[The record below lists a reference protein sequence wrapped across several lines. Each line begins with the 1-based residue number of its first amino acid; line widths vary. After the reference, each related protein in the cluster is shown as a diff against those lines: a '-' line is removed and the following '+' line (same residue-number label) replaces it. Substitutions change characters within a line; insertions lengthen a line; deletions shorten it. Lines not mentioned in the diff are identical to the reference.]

1 MKYRG
6 TERAYQVF
14 VYTLISL
21 LLLGSLFPLMYVL
34 GLSFTSEAEWIS
46 RGNTMVIPFQP
57 TLTGYK
63 NVIIK
68 STRFTG
74 AFVISVL
81 RTVIGTIMVMAFT
94 LVTGYAASRPKMPG
108 RGVLIGMVLITILF
122 VGGLI
127 PTFLVVRGTGLYDSF
142 WSMII
147 PGLVFPW
154 AVLVFKQFFL
164 NVPKEVEESAHMDG
178 ASEVTLMTR
187 INIPMSKAVI
197 AALAMFTAV
206 GHWNSWFDALIYL
219 QNEKLEPL
227 QLLLRNM
234 FVNTNI
240 GYEMNAINQTFST
253 EQRVSATSLR
263 MAVTVIG
270 TVPIL
275 AIFPF
280 LQKHFTKGVYT
291 GSVKG

>member
-1 MKYRG
+1 MKYKG
-6 TERAYQVF
+6 SERIYQIVI
-14 VYTLISL
+14 YSLISL
-21 LLLGSLFPLMYVL
+21 LLLGSLFPLLYVL

-46 RGNTMVIPFQP
+46 RGNTMVIPFNP
-57 TLTGYK
+57 TISGYK
-63 NVIIK
+63 NVIVK
-68 STRFTG
+68 STRFSG
-74 AFVISVL
+74 ALLISVL
-81 RTVIGTIMVMAFT
+81 RTLIGTVMVMAFT
-94 LVTGYAASRPKMPG
+94 LVTGYAASRPRMPG
-108 RGVLIGMVLITILF
+108 RKILISLVLITILF

-127 PTFLVVRGTGLYDSF
+127 PTFLVVKGTKLYDSF

-154 AVLVFKQFFL
+154 AVLVFKQFFM
-164 NVPKEVEESAHMDG
+164 NIPKEVEESAYMDG
-178 ASEVTLMTR
+178 ASETTLMAR

-219 QNEKLEPL
+219 QNERLEPL

-234 FVNTNI
+234 FVNTNL
-240 GYEMNAINQTFST
+240 GYEMNAIDQTFST
-253 EQRVSATSLR
+253 EQRVSSTSLR

>member
-1 MKYRG
+1 MKLTG
-6 TERAYQVF
+6 SEKTYQV
-14 VYTLISL
+14 VIYTIISIL
-21 LLLGSLFPLMYVL
+21 LVSSLFPLIYVL
-34 GLSFTSEAEWIS
+34 GLSFTSENEWIA
-46 RGNTMVIPFQP
+46 RGNTMIIPYQP

-63 NVIIK
+63 NVLFQ
-68 STRFTG
+68 STRFSN
-74 AFVISVL
+74 AFLISVM
-81 RTVIGTIMVMAFT
+81 RTVIGTFLVMIFT
-94 LVTGYAASRPKMPG
+94 LITGYATSRKNMPG
-108 RGVLIGMVLITILF
+108 SGVLVTMIMITILF

-127 PTFLVVRGTGLYDSF
+127 PSFLIVKATGLYDSF
-142 WSMII
+142 WSMIV

-164 NVPKEVEESAHMDG
+164 NIPAEVEDSAYMDG
-178 ASEVTLMTR
+178 TSEYLLMTK

-206 GHWNSWFDALIYL
+206 GHWNNWFDALIYL

-240 GYEMNAINQTFST
+240 GYNMNAQTTFST
-253 EQRVSATSLR
+253 EQRVSTMSLR
-263 MAVTVIG
+263 MVLTVIG
-270 TVPIL
+270 TIPIL

-280 LQKHFTKGVYT
+280 LQKHFTKGVYA